1 MTRQSAFTYLF
12 WGFLFQL
19 VNFYLQ
25 HINVLPDTVGYIL
38 IAIGANRLREDNER
52 FHTVFWLSIPLM
64 FLSLPNIHQAASQ
77 ASGFNVTLRGGNPL
91 LMLVGILAWC
101 LAFVLVFQVCKGIE
115 EFANQLQEEDLAIRS
130 RTRWQMYLWMQ
141 IGVVLVVV
149 LAWTQVASLAVI
161 LGVVVF
167 IYSIIVLFAFLTWL
181 WACRTKLG

>member
-1 MTRQSAFTYLF
+1 MTRRSAFTYLF

-52 FHTVFWLSIPLM
+52 FQTVFWFTIPLM
-64 FLSLPNIHQAASQ
+64 LLSLPNIHQATSQ
-77 ASGFNVTLRGGNPL
+77 ASGFNVTLSGNPL
-91 LMLVGILAWC
+91 LILLGVLAWF

-141 IGVVLVVV
+141 IGVALVVV
-149 LAWTQVASLAVI
+149 LARTQVASLAVI
-161 LGVVVF
+161 LGVVVL
-167 IYSIIVLFAFLTWL
+167 IYSIIVLVAFLSWL
-181 WACRTKLG
+181 WVCRTKLS